1 MTKRLREHPDDL
13 SALVTQTAAALGII
27 PAYVEKDFWVTEVL
41 RAACPSRAIALPDG
55 SRGEVTFVF
64 KGGTSLSR
72 VFHLIERFSEDVDL
86 LAVFPEGPG
95 QNARHGVLKKVDQVV
110 TAHLSI
116 PGVVG
121 PSDTGVKRYTTYT
134 YPVTPGSDG
143 VKQSVLLELG
153 SRGGAQ
159 PASTHA
165 FRSMVAEH
173 AWSAYGHDASVWEE
187 LAPFDVLV
195 LAPERTLLEKIAG
208 VHAAASVND
217 TVALARA
224 GRHFYD
230 IGMLLS
236 DTEIQGALGRLGPM
250 GVAQLVDDIN
260 IHSEAA
266 GFAWSP
272 RPPGGFADSP
282 AFDHSDPSHNAI
294 RRGYVA
300 ALDLVHGPKPTLDEV
315 LAVVHGNREL
325 L

>member
-1 MTKRLREHPDDL
+1 MSERLREHPDEL
-13 SALVTQTAAALGII
+13 SALVTQTAISLGIV

-41 RAACPSRAIALPDG
+41 RAACPSRSIALPDG
-55 SRGEVTFVF
+55 LTGEVTFVF

-72 VFHLIERFSEDVDL
+72 VFHLIERFSEDIDL
-86 LAVFPEGPG
+86 LAVFPDGPG
-95 QNARHGVLKKVDQVV
+95 QTARHGVLKKVDQAV

-116 PGVVG
+116 AGTVG

-143 VKQSVLLELG
+143 IKQGVLLELG

-165 FRSMVAEH
+165 YRSMVAEH
-173 AWSAYGHDASVWEE
+173 AWGAYGHDASVWEE
-187 LAPFDVLV
+187 FAPFDVLV

-208 VHAAASVND
+208 VHAAASMND
-217 TVALARA
+217 TDALAKV

-236 DTEIQGALGRLGPM
+236 DAEIQGALERLGST
-250 GVAQLVDDIN
+250 GVRELVEDIN
-260 IHSEAA
+260 THSEAA

-282 AFDHSDPSHNAI
+282 AFDHSHPSHEAI

-315 LAVVHGNREL
+315 VAVVHASRDVL
-325 L
+325 